1 MIALVRSL
9 LAPLTSLIFLI
20 MASGLF
26 NTFVSVRLEMEGY
39 SNETIGVVVSALYC
53 GILAGSIWLDQWISK
68 YGHVRSLIGFACIST
83 LLIFAQALWINPL
96 YWSVIRFFGG
106 ICMAG
111 IFIAIESWLLI
122 QSSASMRGAILSLYL
137 AIFYGALSIGQL
149 LIDLSDPTSS
159 YPFLISGSL
168 SGASIIPLCFSSVSQ
183 PIMKPSGR
191 LTLTQ
196 IFRISPLGFLG
207 GVASGILLAAIYGL
221 VPVYAKEV
229 GMSISEIGN
238 LMALIIFGGLSFQLP
253 FGRWADR
260 GNRRHVL
267 LVASVLTTL
276 TGIAIGYIDHESP
289 TLLLFF
295 AWFFGGFSFTIYP
308 LSMAYTC
315 EKLADEQIVPATG
328 GFVLSYGIG
337 AIAGPLLAPI
347 AMDLMGN
354 GGLFYFLSLISF
366 SLVLFSLKKP
376 TPAED

>member
-1 MIALVRSL
+1 MIALIRTL
-9 LAPLTSLIFLI
+9 LAPLTSLVFLI

-39 SNETIGVVVSALYC
+39 SNEAIGIVVSALYC
-53 GILAGSIWLDQWISK
+53 GILAGSLWLDLWICK
-68 YGHVRSLIGFACIST
+68 YGHARSLITFACIST
-83 LLIFAQALWINPL
+83 LLIFLQAVWIHPL
-96 YWSVIRFFGG
+96 YWILIRFIGG

-122 QSSASMRGAILSLYL
+122 QSSASMRGAVLSLYL

-149 LIDLSDPTSS
+149 LIDLSDPASS
-159 YPFLISGSL
+159 YPFLISGVL
-168 SGASIIPLCFSSVSQ
+168 SGTSIIPLCFSSVLQ
-183 PIMKPSGR
+183 PVMKPTAR
-191 LTLTQ
+191 LTLSQ
-196 IFRISPLGFLG
+196 VFRISPLGFLG

-221 VPVYAKEV
+221 VPVYAKEM
-229 GMSISEIGN
+229 GMTISEIGN
-238 LMALIIFGGLSFQLP
+238 LMALIIFGGLSFQWP
-253 FGRWADR
+253 FGRWADK
-260 GNRRHVL
+260 GNRRRVL
-267 LVASVLTTL
+267 LIASVLTTL
-276 TGIAIGYIDHESP
+276 TGIAIGSIDHQSS

-308 LSMAYTC
+308 LSMAHTC

-337 AIAGPLLAPI
+337 AIAGPLLAPV

-366 SLVLFSLKKP
+366 LVVLFSLKK
-376 TPAED
+376 TMPAED